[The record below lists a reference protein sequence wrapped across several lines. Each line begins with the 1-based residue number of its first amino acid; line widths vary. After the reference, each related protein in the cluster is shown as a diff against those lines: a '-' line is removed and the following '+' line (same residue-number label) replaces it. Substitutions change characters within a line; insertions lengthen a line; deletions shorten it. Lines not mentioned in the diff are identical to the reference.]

1 MDGRVHLNR
10 IGLDELVA
18 AFREELHLPDARPLQ
33 AIIATAIANRMDEG
47 DPVWTVIIAG
57 SSRGKTE
64 IVTPLDVLPEVFVTG
79 KLTEASLLSGTSRK
93 ERAKNAR
100 GGLLR
105 EIGDRGTLVVKDLG
119 AILSLHRD
127 SRAEV
132 LQALRDVYD
141 GLYTRDVGSDG
152 GQRLRWE
159 GNLGFIAAGTTAV
172 DSAHAVVSM
181 LGERW
186 LTIRL
191 PEGDDDEVAYSALRR
206 SGTAE
211 MREKLRT
218 AVSSFVEH
226 IDPPQLVRL
235 EPEDEGLLVALS
247 SLACR
252 ARSPVD
258 RDPYSSREIVLVHD
272 SEGPARLVQQLHKL
286 YCSLSAMG
294 MPAPAVR
301 DLLTKI
307 GYDSIPSPR
316 REVLLCLLE
325 AGTQLRTS
333 VIADS
338 VGIPTRS
345 AERALEELTAHRLL
359 SRDKAGEHETAANLW
374 QPTDYAK
381 RLYQAI
387 SASPDLS
394 EKEGS
399 KYTNTALEDISGE
412 APLSPTFRGS
422 TPDVNGTTPAELALD
437 DEDLFPTSV
446 AVPTRDTGPQ
456 PDDDIPF

>member
-1 MDGRVHLNR
+1 VNEPTPEELAMDGRVYLQQ
-10 IGLDELVA
+10 IGLDDLVA
-18 AFREELHLPDARPLQ
+18 TFREEIHLPDARPLQ
-33 AIIATAIANRMDEG
+33 AEIGTAIANRMDDG
-47 DPVWTVIIAG
+47 DPVWLTIIAG

-64 IVTPLDVLPEVFVTG
+64 LVTPLDVLPEVYVTG
-79 KLTEASLLSGTSRK
+79 KLTEASLLSGTSKK
-93 ERAKNAR
+93 ERAQNAK

-105 EIGDRGTLVVKDLG
+105 EIGDSGTLVVKDLG

-132 LQALRDVYD
+132 LQALREVYD

-159 GNLGFIAAGTTAV
+159 GRLGLIAAGTTAV
-172 DSAHAVVSM
+172 DSAHAVVSA

-191 PEGDDDEVAYSALRR
+191 PEGDEREVAQAALRR

-211 MREKLRT
+211 MREKLRH

-226 IDPPQLVRL
+226 IEPPQLVRL
-235 EPEDEGLLVALS
+235 DAADEELLVALS
-247 SLACR
+247 SLTCR

-258 RDPYSSREIVLVHD
+258 RDPYSSREITLVHD
-272 SEGPARLVQQLHKL
+272 SEGPARFVQQLHKL
-286 YCSLSAMG
+286 HCALGAMG
-294 MPAPAVR
+294 MSVPDVR

-316 REVLLCLLE
+316 REVLFYLLGRGE
-325 AGTQLRTS
+325 QTRTAAIAGN
-333 VIADS
+333 

-359 SRDKAGEHETAANLW
+359 IREKAGEHDTAANLW
-374 QPTDYAK
+374 TPTEYAT

-387 SASPDLS
+387 SASPVLS
-394 EKEGS
+394 ERRGS
-399 KYTNTALEDISGE
+399 YYTNTALEDISGE
-412 APLSPTFRGS
+412 APAASRP
-422 TPDVNGTTPAELALD
+422 PY
-437 DEDLFPTSV
+437 DEDEIERL
-446 AVPTRDTGPQ
+446 AERAREWQ
-456 PDDDIPF
+456 EDDSGAT